1 LADNRLFINEGFR
14 IFHSIFAKT
23 RVLEL
28 IPENVSAYAARFT
41 TPDDDLLNEIA
52 VSTSLQHPHAHM
64 LSGHL
69 QGQLLGQIS
78 RMINPER
85 ILEIGTFVGYS
96 ALCLAK
102 GLSAKGKLH
111 TIELRPDDAAT
122 AQRYFDKSGYK
133 DQLIIHTGE
142 ALSIIETL
150 NESWDLVFIDADKIN
165 YVSYYEAVLPAVKK
179 GGWILADNV
188 LFHGEVLQEELKGK
202 NAKAIDAFNR
212 HVASDERVEQV
223 LLTVRDGLLLIHK
236 K

>member
-1 LADNRLFINEGFR
+1 M
-14 IFHSIFAKT
+14 
-23 RVLEL
+23 LEL

-52 VSTSLQHPHAHM
+52 VSTTLHHAHAHM

-69 QGQLLGQIS
+69 QGQLLSQFS

-102 GLSAKGKLH
+102 GLSGKGKLH

-122 AQRYFDKSGYK
+122 ARKYFDKSVYK

-188 LFHGEVLQEELKGK
+188 LFHGEVLQPELKGK

-212 HVASDERVEQV
+212 HVASDARVEQV
-223 LLTVRDGLLLIHK
+223 MLTVRDGLLLIHK

>member
-1 LADNRLFINEGFR
+1 M
-14 IFHSIFAKT
+14 
-23 RVLEL
+23 LEL

-41 TPDDDLLNEIA
+41 TPDDNLLQEIA
-52 VSTSLQHPHAHM
+52 VSTTLHHAHAHM

-69 QGQLLGQIS
+69 QGQLLGQFS

-85 ILEIGTFVGYS
+85 VLEIGTFVGYS

-102 GLSAKGKLH
+102 GLSATGKLH
-111 TIELRPDDAAT
+111 TIELRPEDAAT
-122 AQRYFDKSGYK
+122 ARKYFDRSVYK
-133 DQLIIHTGE
+133 DQLIIHTGD

-188 LFHGEVLQEELKGK
+188 LFHGEVLQAELKGK
-202 NAKAIDAFNR
+202 NAKAMDAFNR